1 MGFSI
6 AGNKL
11 AREDLDG
18 LFTEYYPRIFN
29 YIYYRTLNAA
39 LADDLVGTVM
49 LNIVRGYKTFDATK
63 GKLDAWVFRVARNAL
78 FSHFRKA
85 RDVVDVD
92 SVPEKVFSYEDEDA
106 LDERGTMVRKLLEV
120 LSDDERELVYL
131 KYWEELSNK
140 EISERLGINAST
152 VSTKLWR
159 ANEKMRKAQRA

>member
-49 LNIVRGYKTFDATK
+49 LNIVRGYATFDARK
-63 GKLDAWVFRVARNAL
+63 GNLDAWVFRVARNAL

-85 RDVVDVD
+85 RDVMDVD
-92 SVPEKVFSYEDEDA
+92 SVSEKVFSYEDEDA

-140 EISERLGINAST
+140 EVSERLGINAST

>member
-18 LFTEYYPRIFN
+18 LFMEYYPRIFN

-78 FSHFRKA
+78 FSHFRKT

-140 EISERLGINAST
+140 EISERLDLNAST